1 MRNPELFFVA
11 AVMLLIASVVLILC
25 GAVLQYQYGPGL
37 GAVLFQTGRL
47 LLVAGGAVTMWYF
60 KWSRGAKPIKTVS
73 KPKRSRAFTIGMYAF
88 WLLVVLALLV
98 VLILQ
103 RQGMYFSADDR
114 LGNIVLSV
122 FPLLLAAL
130 VVGYFLVRY
139 STGNP
144 LSKMS
149 KKSRRPK

>member
-1 MRNPELFFVA
+1 MRNPELFFVT
-11 AVMLLIASVVLILC
+11 AVMLLIASVALILS

-37 GAVLFQTGRL
+37 GALLFQTGRV
-47 LLVAGGAVTMWYF
+47 LLVFGGAATIWWF
-60 KWSRGAKPIKTVS
+60 KWSRGS
-73 KPKRSRAFTIGMYAF
+73 KPTKTISKAKRSRAFTIGMYAF

-98 VLILQ
+98 VVILQ
-103 RQGMYFSADDR
+103 RQGSYFFPDDR

-139 STGNP
+139 SDGRP
-144 LSKMS
+144 LS
-149 KKSRRPK
+149 KKSRPPK